1 MVFWQETTI
10 NTRTNFLG
18 LAIRKA
24 REIFSVEQK
33 NVIVTGASGQLGSA
47 YSRVFLEQGAS
58 VVCLDRQ
65 RSPSDRLNEKKFP
78 ETYRFIEVDLTDK
91 KQVADALLNVE
102 RFFGIPNVLVNN
114 AAIDS
119 PPNAPAAENGPFET
133 YPEESWDKVIEANLK
148 TMFLACQIFGN
159 AMASSGRPGSIINVS
174 SIYGLVSP
182 DQSLYDYRREIG
194 EEFFK
199 PVAYSVSKSG
209 VLNFSRYLAVYW
221 ASKGVRVN
229 SLTISGVFNNQD
241 EKFLQAYCDRIPVGR
256 MAEVEDYFGPL
267 IFLASDASQYMTGAN
282 LVIDGGWTAI

>member
-1 MVFWQETTI
+1 MGCRFRPLNI
-10 NTRTNFLG
+10 
-18 LAIRKA
+18 LARKVSD
-24 REIFSVEQK
+24 IFSLKQK
-33 NVIVTGASGQLGSA
+33 TVVLTGAAGQLGSA
-47 YSRVFLEQGAS
+47 YARVFLEHGAR
-58 VVCLDRQ
+58 VVCLDLF
-65 RSPSDRLNEKKFP
+65 RSANDQSNEADFPNSYKF
-78 ETYRFIEVDLTDK
+78 IKLDLTDRK
-91 KQVADALLNVE
+91 AVADASQKVE
-102 RFFGIPNVLVNN
+102 EWFGVPDVLVNN

-119 PPNAPAAENGPFET
+119 PPNAPASENGPFET
-133 YPEESWDKVIEANLK
+133 YPEHSWDTVIEANLK
-148 TMFLACQIFGN
+148 TMFFACQVFGG
-159 AMASSGRPGSIINVS
+159 AMADSCGQGSIINVS

-182 DQSLYDYRREIG
+182 DQGLYDYRRQRG

-229 SLTISGVFNNQD
+229 SLTIAGVFNNQD